1 MKTIIVENK
10 SEEDKKEEEVKKKKE
25 TKVRIDQELIDG
37 FTHHLKLIGFNYKV
51 DGFCFDEGV
60 KKGEGVDVWIKELGI
75 KIKLILNH
83 SRSVNISLSDKCD
96 LDGSCMCVV
105 ISSSEKNNLGY
116 ISKGVEMNDFKKVI
130 EESGG
135 CGWRR
140 KLRVDELRE
149 FNIKHWL
156 VGI

>member
-1 MKTIIVENK
+1 MKTTIVEDK
-10 SEEDKKEEEVKKKKE
+10 SKEEKKEE
-25 TKVRIDQELIDG
+25 KVRRDQELIDG
-37 FTHHLKLIGFNYKV
+37 FTYHLKLIGFDYMV
-51 DGFCFDEGV
+51 DGFCKDEGV
-60 KKGEGVDVWIKELGI
+60 KKGVGVDVWIKELGM

-83 SRSVNISLSDKCD
+83 SRSVKISLSDKCE
-96 LDGSCMCVV
+96 LDGICMCVV

-116 ISKGVEMNDFKKVI
+116 ISKGVEMDDLKKVI

-140 KLRVDELRE
+140 KLRVDELRG

-156 VGI
+156 VGL

>member
-1 MKTIIVENK
+1 MKTTIVEDK
-10 SEEDKKEEEVKKKKE
+10 SKEEKKEE
-25 TKVRIDQELIDG
+25 KVRRDQELIDG
-37 FTHHLKLIGFNYKV
+37 FTYHLKLIGFDCMV
-51 DGFCFDEGV
+51 DGFCKDEGA
-60 KKGEGVDVWIKELGI
+60 KKGVGVDVWIKELGM

-83 SRSVNISLSDKCD
+83 SRSVKISLSNKFE
-96 LDGSCMCVV
+96 LDGICMCVV

-116 ISKGVEMNDFKKVI
+116 ISKGVEMDGFKKVI

-140 KLRVDELRE
+140 KLRVDELRG

-156 VGI
+156 VGL